1 MPVAL
6 PEHSLP
12 AVAPRGPGGLSRDAW
27 RALLDRLR
35 GAVEHTGVAFDVA
48 RRALGVS
55 DAHHRAWL
63 RRAADLEARSP
74 SLTLRDGVLHVGG
87 SDEPEAEYAR
97 IAATSDAREAARLIA
112 KLDKIAHDDTRGPAQ
127 VAAIKLQLGAL
138 APSLYG
144 TSRVEAQV
152 TADVQAAPADAIDP
166 ARLDGMTPEQRAA
179 VIDAA
184 RVLSA
189 ARDRLRAAMSLPP
202 GRAPEHVADAE
213 APGSRTWTEPL
224 DLQVAEAE
232 EVDA

>member
-1 MPVAL
+1 MTVGNELQVVTA
-6 PEHSLP
+6 
-12 AVAPRGPGGLSRDAW
+12 SRD
-27 RALLDRLR
+27 
-35 GAVEHTGVAFDVA
+35 
-48 RRALGVS
+48 
-55 DAHHRAWL
+55 
-63 RRAADLEARSP
+63 
-74 SLTLRDGVLHVGG
+74 
-87 SDEPEAEYAR
+87 
-97 IAATSDAREAARLIA
+97 I
-112 KLDKIAHDDTRGPAQ
+112 
-127 VAAIKLQLGAL
+127 
-138 APSLYG
+138 
-144 TSRVEAQV
+144 
-152 TADVQAAPADAIDP
+152 AAPADAIDP